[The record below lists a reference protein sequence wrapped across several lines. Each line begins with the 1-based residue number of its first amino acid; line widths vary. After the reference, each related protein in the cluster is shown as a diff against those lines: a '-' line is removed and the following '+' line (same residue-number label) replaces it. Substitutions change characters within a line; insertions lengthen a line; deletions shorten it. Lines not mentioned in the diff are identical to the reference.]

1 MTNTPSFRLDG
12 KVAMIT
18 GASSGTGARL
28 AQSFAA
34 AGAAVALVARRRDR
48 LEALEQELLASG
60 AQVVVVEL
68 DINDHAAL
76 PAAFASIEA
85 RLGVADV
92 VINNAG
98 IAAPATFLKT
108 TADVL
113 HDTMSTNFES
123 AWHVTQEAARR
134 LVAARKP
141 GSIIN
146 VASVLALGAGPG
158 YAAYSASKAALVSMT
173 RSLALE
179 FVRYR
184 IRVNALAP
192 GWFVTEMNRDYFAT
206 AAGEEYLKKIPPG
219 RAGQLDE
226 LVGPALLL
234 ASDAGSY
241 VNGVTLPVDG
251 GHSVALV

>member
-1 MTNTPSFRLDG
+1 MMNTPSFRLDG

-18 GASSGTGARL
+18 GASSGIGARL
-28 AQSFAA
+28 AQSFAT